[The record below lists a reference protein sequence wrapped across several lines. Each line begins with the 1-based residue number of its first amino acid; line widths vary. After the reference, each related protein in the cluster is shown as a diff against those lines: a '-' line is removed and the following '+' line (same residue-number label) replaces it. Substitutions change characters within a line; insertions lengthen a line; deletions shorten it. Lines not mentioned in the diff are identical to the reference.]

1 MGVFLILTCLF
12 SKNLRLQIL
21 SNYMAYLIK
30 SLNDR
35 LISLRPTSVFFS
47 LFFTDSRGFTFHDQ
61 ISSELRIGKK
71 HIFNITQNG
80 MHKSSELWGYQQ
92 LRTQVPTERAK

>member
-12 SKNLRLQIL
+12 SKTLRLQIL
-21 SNYMAYLIK
+21 SNYIAYLIK

-47 LFFTDSRGFTFHDQ
+47 LFFTDSRGFSFHDQ
-61 ISSELRIGKK
+61 ISNEMRIGTKQILY
-71 HIFNITQNG
+71 HPEWI
-80 MHKSSELWGYQQ
+80 HKSSELWGYQQ
-92 LRTQVPTERAK
+92 FRTQVPTERTK

>member
-12 SKNLRLQIL
+12 SKTLRLQIL

-47 LFFTDSRGFTFHDQ
+47 LFFTDSRGFTFYDQ
-61 ISSELRIGKK
+61 ISSEMRIGTKQ
-71 HIFNITQNG
+71 ILISEWI
-80 MHKSSELWGYQQ
+80 HKSSELWGYQQ
-92 LRTQVPTERAK
+92 FRTQVPTERTK